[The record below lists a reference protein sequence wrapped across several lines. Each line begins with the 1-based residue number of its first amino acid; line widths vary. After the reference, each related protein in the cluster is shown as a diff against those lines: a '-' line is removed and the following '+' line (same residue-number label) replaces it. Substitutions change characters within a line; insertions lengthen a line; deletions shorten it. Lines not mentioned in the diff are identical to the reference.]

1 MTVALA
7 AITAT
12 KTSAQTPSP
21 IRVTPRN
28 ARASAFLNELANPR
42 GLAWVAGGAVL
53 GRLRNEDRPDLP
65 EELAFRATKRV
76 VGISVRHGLAAAMN
90 LGTDTRY
97 HLCECR
103 GFGPRV
109 VHALVETFTDPRDG
123 GGRALAVPRLAAHY
137 AENLTAVAW
146 DHDRNWGSVVTG
158 TSLSLGVQALLNV
171 GREFARIGVHPLEIP
186 ASSNRVPPALPSAEI
201 ETK

>member
-7 AITAT
+7 AIAVT

-21 IRVTPRN
+21 MRITPRN
-28 ARASAFLNELANPR
+28 ARASAYLDELANPR

-53 GRLRNEDRPDLP
+53 GRLRNEDGTDLTD
-65 EELAFRATKRV
+65 ELAFRATKRA
-76 VGISVRHGLAAAMN
+76 VGITVRHGLAAAMH

-103 GFGPRV
+103 GLGPRV

-123 GGRALAVPRLAAHY
+123 GGRALAVPRIAAHY
-137 AENLTAVAW
+137 AENLTGLAW
-146 DHDRNWGSVVTG
+146 NHDRNLGTVVTG
-158 TSLSLGVQALLNV
+158 TSLSFGAQALFNI
-171 GREFARIGVHPLEIP
+171 GRELTGIGVRPPVIP
-186 ASSNRVPPALPSAEI
+186 PATPNRVAPALPLPEAQ
-201 ETK
+201 